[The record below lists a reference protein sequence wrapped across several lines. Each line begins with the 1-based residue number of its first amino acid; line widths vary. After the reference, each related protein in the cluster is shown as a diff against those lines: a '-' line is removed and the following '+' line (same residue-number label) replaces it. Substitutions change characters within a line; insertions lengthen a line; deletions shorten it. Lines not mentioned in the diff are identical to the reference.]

1 MTGGVA
7 KLAAAAAGVC
17 VLGGGVAV
25 ATAAAAGPGR
35 AVTSYLSEA
44 GAGPHATPY
53 RLGVLALALGL
64 LLLALAL
71 PPALRLAAGFLG
83 AAAVCAVLSGT
94 VTCSAGC
101 PLPPY
106 EPTTPRD
113 LVHGTAS
120 IAAVAACVF
129 AMLAVGLAGGP
140 VPFARSVPLAA
151 RVGPLAAR
159 VGPLAARVGSL
170 AARVVPPAAGGVPA
184 PAGGVPAPAGVP
196 ASAGGLSL
204 AAGGVSLAAA
214 AVALPLSA
222 VVGIGMLTV
231 GRGPLVGITERLLLA
246 VVAGW
251 LCYLAASRVFAGPG
265 VEAEAPSRS

>member
-7 KLAAAAAGVC
+7 RVAAAAAGLC
-17 VLGGGVAV
+17 VIGGGAAV
-25 ATAAAAGPGR
+25 TTAAAAGPGR
-35 AVTSYLSEA
+35 SVTSYVSEA

-53 RLGVLALALGL
+53 RLGILTLALGL

-71 PPALRLAAGFLG
+71 PPALRLAAGLLG
-83 AAAVCAVLSGT
+83 AAAVCAVLSAT
-94 VTCSAGC
+94 VPCSAGC

-106 EPTTPRD
+106 EPTTPHD

-120 IAAVAACVF
+120 IAAVASCVF
-129 AMLAVGLAGGP
+129 AMLAVGGGP
-140 VPFARSVPLAA
+140 AVRSLPL
-151 RVGPLAAR
+151 VS
-159 VGPLAARVGSL
+159 SL
-170 AARVVPPAAGGVPA
+170 GLPAGPPA
-184 PAGGVPAPAGVP
+184 
-196 ASAGGLSL
+196 GLP

-214 AVALPLSA
+214 AIALPLSA

-231 GRGPLVGITERLLLA
+231 GRGAVVGITERVLLA

-265 VEAEAPSRS
+265 VEADAPSRS